1 VFPTEYGFIADT
13 EGPDGDPLD
22 VLVAVSEPTFTGC
35 GVLARP
41 VAVLWLRDQ
50 GEREPKVV
58 CVPCE
63 DPNWEYITD
72 VDELPEQ
79 LREEIAHFFV
89 SYKRR
94 EDHEVEEDG
103 WEGRDA
109 AERVI
114 DEVRPPTA
122 S

>member
-1 VFPTEYGFIADT
+1 LPCSAPPAAAAIAPALA
-13 EGPDGDPLD
+13 GHAAARVHDPATASRRARRRARAALLGRRD
-22 VLVAVSEPTFTGC
+22 R
-35 GVLARP
+35 LA
-41 VAVLWLRDQ
+41 
-50 GEREPKVV
+50 V
-58 CVPCE
+58 CVGRR
-63 DPNWEYITD
+63 DLD

-114 DEVRPPTA
+114 DEVRSPTA

>member
-1 VFPTEYGFIADT
+1 
-13 EGPDGDPLD
+13 
-22 VLVAVSEPTFTGC
+22 
-35 GVLARP
+35 
-41 VAVLWLRDQ
+41 
-50 GEREPKVV
+50 VV

-63 DPNWEYITD
+63 DPNWEDITD

-114 DEVRPPTA
+114 DEVRSPTA

>member
-1 VFPTEYGFIADT
+1 
-13 EGPDGDPLD
+13 
-22 VLVAVSEPTFTGC
+22 VSEPTFTGC

-79 LREEIAHFFV
+79 LARKSRTSSSHTSGARTTR
-89 SYKRR
+89 SRR
-94 EDHEVEEDG
+94 TA
-103 WEGRDA
+103 GRVA
-109 AERVI
+109 T
-114 DEVRPPTA
+114 RPSA
-122 S
+122 

>member
-103 WEGRDA
+103 WEGRNA

-114 DEVRPPTA
+114 DEVCAPSA
-122 S
+122 H